1 MACGLQVTYD
11 THLSADLHMQVMLIE
26 AYAVVKELL
35 ERNRPAL
42 DLLIEGL
49 IQATN
54 QQLDGTEVR
63 DIIEKNGN
71 SGDLQYREQNQSV
84 FA

>member
-35 ERNRPAL
+35 ERNRAAL

-49 IQATN
+49 IQATD

-71 SGDLQYREQNQSV
+71 SGDLQYREQNQTV